1 MNNRAKNTALFPTV
15 QNTQNYPSFFPSNAK
30 TYIPPLF
37 DTSTLNKPSS
47 SLYTSPPPPRHT
59 ETPHPT
65 PAKPGT
71 PSTLQT
77 SSTPHSADSASPRR
91 SHHSHTPLAPPHPHL
106 ASASPSVSPLR
117 IHAHCTTGSTAREPE
132 PSRDIYI
139 VSPQGCCHWYLARL
153 TLWRQRGRCART
165 RLRPKLSDRRS
176 RRLCWPPRRELERSR
191 AQEHLVALA
200 IPLGRVGRGRR
211 HSQFSRRWRGERGR

>member
-1 MNNRAKNTALFPTV
+1 MHCFQPYEILKTTHLSFHQTPKHTSC
-15 QNTQNYPSFFPSNAK
+15 PS
-30 TYIPPLF
+30 
-37 DTSTLNKPSS
+37 STLNKPSS
-47 SLYTSPPPPRHT
+47 SLYTSPPPLRHT

-71 PSTLQT
+71 PSVPQT
-77 SSTPHSADSASPRR
+77 SSTPHSADSASPHR
-91 SHHSHTPLAPPHPHL
+91 SHHSHTPSAPPHPHP
-106 ASASPSVSPLR
+106 ASASPIVSPPQ

-139 VSPQGCCHWYLARL
+139 VSPQDCCHCYLVRL
-153 TLWRQRGRCART
+153 TLWRQHDHCART

-176 RRLCWPPRRELERSR
+176 RKLCWLPRRELERSR
-191 AQEHLVALA
+191 ARGHLVALA

-211 HSQFSRRWRGERGR
+211 HSRFSHRWRWEHGR